1 MHENTKI
8 CLKYM
13 FKMRHGANININKQ
27 NGTKPNQQNRKKLQ
41 EIKISQPKTK
51 INPNHRF

>member
-13 FKMRHGANININKQ
+13 FKMPHRANIIINKQ
-27 NGTKPNQQNRKKLQ
+27 NGTKPNQQN
-41 EIKISQPKTK
+41 
-51 INPNHRF
+51 